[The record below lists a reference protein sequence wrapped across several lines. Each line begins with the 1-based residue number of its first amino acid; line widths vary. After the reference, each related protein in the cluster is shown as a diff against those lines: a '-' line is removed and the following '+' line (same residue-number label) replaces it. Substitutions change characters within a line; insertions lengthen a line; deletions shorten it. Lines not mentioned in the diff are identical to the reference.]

1 MSTVSP
7 AGNWGE
13 TTNKLNSLGS
23 SESAQFLS
31 VTQDNY
37 GYKACK
43 EEKEKQNNKYAKFK
57 QLQKSGA
64 AIINFPPSYSGLE
77 GESSP
82 SDKNRESKLNFRNTS
97 SKLLRSTDAP
107 IAVGRSGMRLE
118 KGVAT
123 SGLIG
128 ERLMVSDDPKM
139 NSFCQRSW
147 LPTDDPA
154 LQIKKNGR
162 PVSASNTQVTL
173 LIGSNNSE
181 AEFTGWNHGRKSV
194 ITGDVMTLA
203 RTAKPGSLFYDESP

>member
-1 MSTVSP
+1 M
-7 AGNWGE
+7 
-13 TTNKLNSLGS
+13 
-23 SESAQFLS
+23 
-31 VTQDNY
+31 
-37 GYKACK
+37 
-43 EEKEKQNNKYAKFK
+43 
-57 QLQKSGA
+57 
-64 AIINFPPSYSGLE
+64 SGLI
-77 GESSP
+77 
-82 SDKNRESKLNFRNTS
+82 LFNF
-97 SKLLRSTDAP
+97 KLRSTDAP
-107 IAVGRSGMRLE
+107 IAVGRSGVRLE

-194 ITGDVMTLA
+194 ITGNHH
-203 RTAKPGSLFYDESP
+203 